1 MALKATIQEDMKAA
15 MRSGDK
21 TRLGVI
27 RMLLAAIQVKEIEA
41 RAALADSD
49 VLAVVE
55 KLIKQRQDSAQQ
67 FAAAGRDDRAAAEQ
81 AEAGILQAYL
91 PEQLSD
97 AEVAQLVADAIKEA
111 GATSMRDMGKVMA
124 SLRPA
129 TQGRADMGLVSGLVK
144 TQLSGNA

>member
-1 MALKATIQEDMKAA
+1 VALKATIQEDMKAA